1 MKNLP
6 AILNNVPHDY
16 VLIFENGQRT
26 QIETLIPLGVRSDKL
41 IFALDVESW
50 LNHFDVAS
58 YILKSDSKSF
68 LTIDFHHLRLKNPIF
83 MYNVPCHRGGVISYI
98 NSNNDITVMYDM
110 YVNKRNFALW
120 EIEAFYKLANN
131 TILINKKTDYSWT

>member
-1 MKNLP
+1 MKIILWDLLRQAENWLAQEAKWERLDIVYKINTNLDLKNLP

-83 MYNVPCHRGGVISYI
+83 MYNVPCRGGG
-98 NSNNDITVMYDM
+98 
-110 YVNKRNFALW
+110 
-120 EIEAFYKLANN
+120 
-131 TILINKKTDYSWT
+131 